1 MRGRGGRPCFPAFP
15 SRRWESQEGLG
26 AQSGG
31 SGSAWASGFRPGGT
45 VIRKAPEDAR
55 QQRCGLGPGDLGRF
69 WKGLGEGEGEEGE
82 GGGERPR
89 SRDEPF
95 LICLGG
101 LGSADAECK
110 RQHLLVVM
118 DTADNTHPCCG
129 VCAPCAVWKAVCM
142 RCVMWCYTLMGCVCL
157 TGCIENRG
165 CASNCVRVLVHT
177 CIRQCVCGVVYTAGG
192 VHHAVCAS
200 DSVCMGCG
208 LNSRWCAPYGLLCTA
223 GQGVCS
229 KQPGPS
235 VCSQSGAAGGQR

>member
-1 MRGRGGRPCFPAFP
+1 M
-15 SRRWESQEGLG
+15 
-26 AQSGG
+26 
-31 SGSAWASGFRPGGT
+31 
-45 VIRKAPEDAR
+45 IRKALEDAR

-129 VCAPCAVWKAVCM
+129 MCAPCAVWKAVCM
-142 RCVMWCYTLMGCVCL
+142 RCVMWCYTLTGCVCL

-177 CIRQCVCGVVYTAGG
+177 CIRQCVWCGVY
-192 VHHAVCAS
+192 
-200 DSVCMGCG
+200 
-208 LNSRWCAPYGLLCTA
+208 SRWCASCRVCIRQCLYGVRA
-223 GQGVCS
+223 EQ
-229 KQPGPS
+229 
-235 VCSQSGAAGGQR
+235 